1 MTFSL
6 GLFVSSEGYPYF
18 SENTDTGS
26 YEELVAGWAKEM
38 DP

>member
-1 MTFSL
+1 M
-6 GLFVSSEGYPYF
+6 SSVGYSYF
-18 SENTDTGS
+18 SEHTDTGS